1 MWGFAMKKQHDI
13 CTIDGCGRK
22 HKSRGYCASHYQQ
35 YKRGLT
41 DLGALK
47 TRQRVKPDCC
57 VEVDCESSVKANGLC
72 AAHYQRFLRHGHTR
86 YRDRK
91 RPAQQCSVGDCDN
104 ILYANTL
111 CHQHYMRERKIKK
124 MGLSTDS
131 YLEMF
136 GKQKGLCAICFGT
149 ETSKDG
155 ASGKFRALAI
165 DHNHETGAVR
175 GLLCSP
181 CNRAIGLLKDD
192 PATLR
197 NAADYLE
204 RYTSA
209 PGKNRA

>member
-1 MWGFAMKKQHDI
+1 MKKQHDI

-57 VEVDCESSVKANGLC
+57 VEVDCENPVKANGLC

-91 RPAQQCSVGDCDN
+91 RPAQQCSLEDCDN
-104 ILYANTL
+104 ILYANAL
-111 CHQHYMRERKIKK
+111 CHQHYMKFRRWKNWSVTPEIYNSMLKGQNYVCKICEQKEK
-124 MGLSTDS
+124 VTN
-131 YLEMF
+131 
-136 GKQKGLCAICFGT
+136 GK
-149 ETSKDG
+149 
-155 ASGKFRALAI
+155 SGKVRDMSIDHCHSTGKIRAL
-165 DHNHETGAVR
+165 
-175 GLLCSP
+175 LCNP
-181 CNRAIGLLKDD
+181 CNTAIGLFKDD

-197 NAADYLE
+197 KAADYLE

>member
-1 MWGFAMKKQHDI
+1 MWGFSMKKQHDI
-13 CTIDGCGRK
+13 CTIDGCGRG

-57 VEVDCESSVKANGLC
+57 VEVDCESPVKANGLC

-91 RPAQQCSVGDCDN
+91 RPAKQCSMNRCEN
-104 ILYANTL
+104 IFYANGL
-111 CHQHYMRERKIKK
+111 CHQHYSRVRRFRKFGMSSER
-124 MGLSTDS
+124 

-136 GKQKGLCAICFGT
+136 EEQKGLCAICNG
-149 ETSKDG
+149 EELAKD
-155 ASGKFRALAI
+155 ALSGKFRALAI
-165 DHNHETGAVR
+165 DHSHETGDVR

-197 NAADYLE
+197 KAADYLE
-204 RYTSA
+204 RHTSA
-209 PGKNRA
+209 LDKNRA